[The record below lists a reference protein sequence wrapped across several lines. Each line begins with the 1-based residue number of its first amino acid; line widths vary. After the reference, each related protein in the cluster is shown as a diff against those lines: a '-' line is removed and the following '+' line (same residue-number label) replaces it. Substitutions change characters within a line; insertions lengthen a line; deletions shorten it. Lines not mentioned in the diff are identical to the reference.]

1 MRWIGT
7 ITSLI
12 SSVII
17 GAAAFLGVIYKQ
29 FWFDEQIG
37 PLIGLSITWA
47 LNVYLFLL
55 MIFEISNFF
64 HFGYNNNN
72 HYFF

>member
-12 SSVII
+12 SAIII
-17 GAAAFLGVIYKQ
+17 GATSFLGVIYKQ
-29 FWFDEQIG
+29 YWYNEEIG

-47 LNVYLFLL
+47 LNVYF
-55 MIFEISNFF
+55 
-64 HFGYNNNN
+64 
-72 HYFF
+72 